1 MTIRTL
7 LLIAGLA
14 SAVPVSAATMVNFAG
29 GSGDLP
35 QDAVVIEDFNDMAAG
50 SPIGTNASVYDQN
63 VSGESARP
71 AFGSTGG
78 FGVVR
83 TGGTYSVDFAPT
95 GLLTFVLGS
104 LDTYNKLTLS
114 YQDGSTLALSGGQII
129 NGAGFPSGNQV
140 SGLTNGVV
148 SYRINGGPLLTGAT
162 FTSTG
167 NSFEFDNL
175 AVAGVPEPATWALMI
190 GGFGLV
196 GFGLRRRRVT
206 DAAFA

>member
-1 MTIRTL
+1 
-7 LLIAGLA
+7 
-14 SAVPVSAATMVNFAG
+14 MVNFAG